1 MGHVDRRR
9 WNNRY
14 RHRRHL
20 IIRRVVRGCAGG
32 PIWPCARA
40 ADRDPVVFDLHLSE
54 RLCPNFEQ
62 LFILRGLHGLGF
74 GGEWA
79 TGAVLMGEVIR
90 DKYCGRGVGFVQTGA
105 AVGPGLAALV
115 YAGPYAILPG
125 AIAWRAL
132 FAVGILPALLVLWI
146 RRSIP
151 ESEAFEGR
159 RDRGTQPGISH
170 LLSAFRGRYLW
181 LTIKVSLMV
190 MGAQGGV
197 WAINFW
203 MPTYLRTVRHLSAS
217 GTGLFV
223 AVQACGALIGF
234 LIGAFLADAIGR
246 KWTFM
251 ISALATIT
259 MVFVYLYVPVSDT
272 ALLLQGI
279 PLNASILMKFAP
291 MGPYM
296 TELYP
301 TDIRGT
307 AQGFCYNAGRA
318 IGSVFMTAIGFA
330 TAIMPLGTAIAVFS
344 TLAHVLMI
352 VMLPLR
358 AKRRT
363 TRRVAGL
370 RNWDGRGTRC
380 AQRRGAVARC
390 RQPVSEIATSRTAAA
405 GRRGSGVLA
414 SAARATR
421 GRTGGLPR
429 RLVIRLPGSRQ
440 QNLSTWG

>member
-1 MGHVDRRR
+1 MLAWLRDLTSRERRTMLAC
-9 WNNRY
+9 WGGWTLDGFDQQLY
-14 RHRRHL
+14 SY
-20 IIRRVVRGCAGG
+20 VVPTVIAVWGMSTGAAGTIG
-32 PIWPCARA
+32 TVTVVTSSFGGWFAGA
-40 ADRDPVVFDLHLSE
+40 LADRFGRVRVLQIAILWYSVFTF
-54 RLCPNFEQ
+54 LCAFAQNFEQ

-90 DKYCGRGVGFVQTGA
+90 DKYRGRGVGVVQTGA

-115 YAGPYAILPG
+115 YAGLYAVLPE

-159 RDRGTQPGISH
+159 RNGGARPGIAH
-170 LLSAFRGRYLW
+170 LLSAFRGQYLW

-197 WAINFW
+197 WAVNFW

-217 GTGLFV
+217 NTGLFV
-223 AVQACGALIGF
+223 AVQASGALIGF
-234 LIGAFLADAIGR
+234 LVGAYLADAIGR

-251 ISALATIT
+251 ISAVTSII
-259 MVFVYLYVPVSDT
+259 MVLVYLYAPVGDIG
-272 ALLLQGI
+272 LLLLGI

-291 MGPYM
+291 MGLFM

-307 AQGFCYNAGRA
+307 GQGFCYNAGRA

-330 TAIMPLGTAIAVFS
+330 TAVMPLGTAIALFS
-344 TLAHVLMI
+344 TLAHALML
-352 VMLPLR
+352 VMLL
-358 AKRRT
+358 
-363 TRRVAGL
+363 
-370 RNWDGRGTRC
+370 
-380 AQRRGAVARC
+380 
-390 RQPVSEIATSRTAAA
+390 
-405 GRRGSGVLA
+405 VLPE
-414 SAARATR
+414 TR
-421 GRTGGLPR
+421 GRAIASLEPEAPNER
-429 RLVIRLPGSRQ
+429 SYPSGSVVGR
-440 QNLSTWG
+440 N